1 MRAER
6 KLERV
11 EILKRVS
18 VLLVVGFLFSFFGL
32 SLSSGG
38 REKAPHTTGK
48 EIGMAVEFMDH
59 AACAYVAR
67 DKGWFAEEGLTLS
80 AYESYVTGMALAA
93 ALARGDIQV
102 AYICLVP
109 AINAYANAKVP
120 LKIIAGTHRYGYG
133 LVVNS
138 EKIQLIQDLE
148 KPGIRI
154 GCVREG
160 GAVDVLLHKVI
171 DKYGLD
177 EAVVLRRIKRMN
189 PPKQG
194 LAIKMGQLDAA
205 FLPEHWATMA
215 ENFGFSMLLTTR
227 DVWPEMQGSVLV
239 VKEELIRDDPQIVRR
254 LVKVTQKATDWV
266 NERPI
271 EAAAIMARQMSV
283 TGEQVFPRKA
293 AELAARLEITPQVLL
308 RSMARLD
315 YTTCISPSTVQQAI
329 DYIHHLGYIKK
340 AFRAKQILDLRFL
353 K

>member
-1 MRAER
+1 M
-6 KLERV
+6 K
-11 EILKRVS
+11 ILKRVS
-18 VLLVVGFLFSFFGL
+18 VISVLAFLFSLFGL
-32 SLSSGG
+32 SLDSESG
-38 REKAPHTTGK
+38 EKTRHTPTK

-80 AYESYVTGMALAA
+80 AYESFVTGMALAA

-189 PPKQG
+189 PPKQV

-205 FLPEHWATMA
+205 FLPEQWATMA
-215 ENFGFSMLLTTR
+215 EDFGFRMLLTGR
-227 DVWPEMQGSVLV
+227 DVWPGMQGSVLA
-239 VKEELIRDDPQIVRR
+239 VKEELMRDDPEIARK
-254 LVKVTQKATDWV
+254 LVKVTQKATDLV

-271 EAAAIMARQMSV
+271 EAATIMARQMSV
-283 TGEQVFPRKA
+283 TGEQIFPLKA
-293 AELAARLEITPQVLL
+293 TEVAAKLEITPQVLL

-315 YTTCISPSTVQQAI
+315 YTTRISPSTVQQAI

-340 AFRAKQILDLRFL
+340 AFKAEDILDLRFL
-353 K
+353 R